1 MKNNNLYGKI
11 NKVITDKIKE
21 KDLILYKRANKILLG
36 VFYYEK

>member
-21 KDLILYKRANKILLG
+21 KDLNIIQKSK
-36 VFYYEK
+36 